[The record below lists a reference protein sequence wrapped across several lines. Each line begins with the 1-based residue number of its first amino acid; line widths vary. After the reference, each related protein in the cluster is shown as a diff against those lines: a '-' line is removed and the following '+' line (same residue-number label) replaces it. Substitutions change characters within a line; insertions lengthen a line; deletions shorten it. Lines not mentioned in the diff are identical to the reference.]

1 MEEGIALTSS
11 CTGLR
16 KLSRFLLSQK
26 HAPVCSASELGVSA
40 QETIHLTSIGR
51 ARMIKIPKK
60 VADRWPNSVR
70 ALTTVALSHKTRDV
84 SEADTVTLVKD
95 MLADI
100 FGFDKYNE
108 LTSEQQIRGTF
119 CDLAVRI
126 DGKIRVL
133 IEVKAAALSLNDHHL
148 RQAINYGAHEGI
160 EWIVLTNALEW
171 RLYRIKFGQPVDFE
185 QVSSFAIA
193 DLNLKNEEDQRKLFL
208 LCREGLTSD
217 AMGVYHQ
224 HISLLNKFTVA
235 QVLLSEPVISCV
247 KREIRRYFPELKIEP
262 DNISDL
268 LTNEILKREVIDGD
282 KVKDAQQRIKKA
294 AAKNTRA
301 QAKEKPVAKSVQS
314 TDSAD

>member
-1 MEEGIALTSS
+1 MGHLFEPRREGGA
-11 CTGLR
+11 
-16 KLSRFLLSQK
+16 
-26 HAPVCSASELGVSA
+26 
-40 QETIHLTSIGR
+40 
-51 ARMIKIPKK
+51 MIKIPKK
-60 VADRWPNSVR
+60 VLDRWPAALK
-70 ALTTVALSHKTRDV
+70 ALTAVAVSHKTRDV

-95 MLADI
+95 MLSEV

-133 IEVKAAALSLNDHHL
+133 IEVKAAALALNDNHL

-171 RLYRIKFGQPVDFE
+171 RLYRIKFCQPVDFDL
-185 QVSSFAIA
+185 VSSVCIP
-193 DLNLKNEEDQRKLFL
+193 DVNLKNPEDQRRLFL
-208 LCREGLTSD
+208 LCREGITSD

-235 QVLLSEPVISCV
+235 QVLISEPVISC
-247 KREIRRYFPELKIEP
+247 IRREMRRLFPELKIEP

-268 LTNEILKREVIDGD
+268 LANDILKREVIDGD

-294 AAKNTRA
+294 VSKNIRTAAK
-301 QAKEKPVAKSVQS
+301 QLQS
-314 TDSAD
+314 QGAPPGTAE